1 MKWYWLTKQLKKK
14 KCFLRKRELTVF
26 MHLKWNTIYNATDKV
41 SSTEIQSL
49 EEQLKIPLDLLLCDL
64 DLTFSY
70 YSSDQHVMD
79 LSFPFYRR

>member
-1 MKWYWLTKQLKKK
+1 MVLRNTKQLKK

-26 MHLKWNTIYNATDKV
+26 MHLKWNTIYNATDKGFIYRNSELRGAV
-41 SSTEIQSL
+41 
-49 EEQLKIPLDLLLCDL
+49 KIPLDLLLCDL
-64 DLTFSY
+64 DLTFRY